1 MNQWREAS
9 AETNEKTTVWI
20 KTKQKRLSRS
30 VLLIKHTPLQLYRR
44 CCRGNNT
51 RVKRE
56 QAWCKHTH
64 AALWLALSIIDQPW
78 GQHTWRR
85 GRRGRPECSSLCPLP
100 SLSGVFITL
109 ITSAGPLTSDL
120 WPRRCPLPL
129 VSLTWLHQSLVEG
142 THSLTILLKINERW
156 RVVARFPRTETLSL
170 VGLNIRG
177 AEPNILT
184 VGEFHDINIL
194 YIFHG
199 AGWYIVII

>member
-85 GRRGRPECSSLCPLP
+85 GRRRETRVFLAVSSAFTFRCVHHVDYLCR
-100 SLSGVFITL
+100 
-109 ITSAGPLTSDL
+109 TSTSDL
-120 WPRRCPLPL
+120 WPHRCPLPL
-129 VSLTWLHQSLVEG
+129 VSLTWLHPLLVEG

-184 VGEFHDINIL
+184 VGEFHDINII

-199 AGWYIVII
+199 AG

>member
-85 GRRGRPECSSLCPLP
+85 GRRRETRVFLAVSSAFTFRCVHHVDYLCR
-100 SLSGVFITL
+100 
-109 ITSAGPLTSDL
+109 TSTSDL
-120 WPRRCPLPL
+120 WPHRCPLPL

-156 RVVARFPRTETLSL
+156 RVVARFPRTEALSL

-184 VGEFHDINIL
+184 VGEFHDINII

-199 AGWYIVII
+199 AG

>member
-85 GRRGRPECSSLCPLP
+85 GRRRETRVFLAVSSAFTFRCVHHVDYLCR
-100 SLSGVFITL
+100 
-109 ITSAGPLTSDL
+109 TSTFDLWPLTS
-120 WPRRCPLPL
+120 
-129 VSLTWLHQSLVEG
+129 SLSAAFSVVDVAASIT
-142 THSLTILLKINERW
+142 RW
-156 RVVARFPRTETLSL
+156 RNSFSHNPFKNKLTLEGCRQVPSDRSAL
-170 VGLNIRG
+170 IGWFKHQGGG
-177 AEPNILT
+177 AKHFDCRRVP
-184 VGEFHDINIL
+184 
-194 YIFHG
+194 
-199 AGWYIVII
+199 WY

>member
-85 GRRGRPECSSLCPLP
+85 GRRRETRVFLAVSSAFTFRCVHHVDYLCR
-100 SLSGVFITL
+100 
-109 ITSAGPLTSDL
+109 TSTSDL
-120 WPRRCPLPL
+120 WPHRCPLPL

-184 VGEFHDINIL
+184 VGEFHDINII

-199 AGWYIVII
+199 AG

>member
-9 AETNEKTTVWI
+9 AETNEKMTVWI

-85 GRRGRPECSSLCPLP
+85 GRRRETRVFLAVSSAFTFRCVHHVDYLCR
-100 SLSGVFITL
+100 
-109 ITSAGPLTSDL
+109 TSTSDL
-120 WPRRCPLPL
+120 WPHRCPLPL

-184 VGEFHDINIL
+184 VGEFHDINII

-199 AGWYIVII
+199 AG